1 MDTNKA
7 NALSQQEELEL
18 YRRERKEIQKLLKQS
33 NIYDTNLAKGVEK
46 LKWLYGNEQYQK

>member
-1 MDTNKA
+1 VDTNKA